1 MQSLHT
7 CFKLRTKYKKDK
19 KDNTMNKSGKNYK
32 VISCGNIQSLGRV
45 VLHDALE
52 LTGSEVSINELPAGV
67 SVPFVH
73 AHKNNEEVYV
83 VLSGKGWLYIDGDE
97 FEIKESDAF
106 RIDSKGERCIKA
118 DNTSSLRFICVQAKT
133 SSLEG
138 FTQMDGVPSEAK
150 PSWL

>member
-1 MQSLHT
+1 MSKT
-7 CFKLRTKYKKDK
+7 
-19 KDNTMNKSGKNYK
+19 GKNYK
-32 VISCGNIQSLGRV
+32 VISCGDIQALGRV
-45 VLHDALE
+45 VLHDELA

-97 FEIKESDAF
+97 FEIKEGDAF
-106 RIDSKGERCIKA
+106 RIDPKGERCLKA
-118 DNTSSLRFICVQAKT
+118 DDASPLRIICIQAK
-133 SSLEG
+133 SNSLEG
-138 FTQMDGVPSEAK
+138 FTDTDGILVDTK

>member
-1 MQSLHT
+1 
-7 CFKLRTKYKKDK
+7 
-19 KDNTMNKSGKNYK
+19 MNKSGKNYK

-52 LTGSEVSINELPAGV
+52 LTSSEVSINELPAGV

-97 FEIKESDAF
+97 CEIKEGDAF
-106 RIDSKGERCIKA
+106 RIDPNGARCIRA
-118 DNTSSLRFICVQAKT
+118 DDVSALRFICVQAKAN
-133 SSLEG
+133 SLEG
-138 FTQMDGVPSEAK
+138 FTQTDGLPVDVK

>member
-1 MQSLHT
+1 
-7 CFKLRTKYKKDK
+7 
-19 KDNTMNKSGKNYK
+19 MNKSGQNYK
-32 VISCGNIQSLGRV
+32 VVSYGTIQSLRRV

-67 SVPFVH
+67 SDSFVH
-73 AHKNNEEVYV
+73 MHKNNEEVYI

-97 FEIKESDAF
+97 FEIKEGDTF

-118 DNTSSLRFICVQAKT
+118 DNASSLHYICVQAKT
-133 SSLEG
+133 NSLAG
-138 FTQMDGVPSEAK
+138 FSQMDGIHTEAK